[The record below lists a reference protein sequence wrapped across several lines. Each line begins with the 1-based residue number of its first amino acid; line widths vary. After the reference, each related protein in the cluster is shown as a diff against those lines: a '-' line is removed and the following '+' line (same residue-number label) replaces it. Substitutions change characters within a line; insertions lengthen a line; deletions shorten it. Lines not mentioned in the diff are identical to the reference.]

1 MKSFSTYEAYC
12 ERYQMFYNEEGDN
25 RPSMLTAE
33 QFSEQF
39 QLLQESYQA
48 YNDLLQMGHTQ
59 QAALY
64 YAQVINSLEDQ
75 LAIADASNN
84 LNQEIYPALEGDK

>member
-12 ERYQMFYNEEGDN
+12 ERYRMFYNEEGDD
-25 RPSMLTAE
+25 RPPMLSAE
-33 QFSEQF
+33 QFSKQF
-39 QLLQESYQA
+39 QLLKESYRA
-48 YNDLLQMGHTQ
+48 YRDLIQMGQTE

-75 LAIADASNN
+75 LAIADASDN